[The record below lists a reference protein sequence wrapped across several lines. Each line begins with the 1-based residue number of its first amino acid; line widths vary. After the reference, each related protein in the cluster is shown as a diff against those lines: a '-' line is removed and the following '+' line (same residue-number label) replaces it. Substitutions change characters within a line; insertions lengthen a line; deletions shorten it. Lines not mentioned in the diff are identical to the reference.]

1 MFSQLYVLAFRC
13 FTAVQGII
21 FRNIVILTPTAKEAP
36 MSAFF
41 KQSSR
46 SHLLGTLGTAVVS
59 ALILS
64 GCATENPSSDSSSS
78 ASAHA
83 SSVQSSSASPRV
95 SDQGTTEASA
105 EASSSASTEASAEAK
120 NEATSSDG
128 QKLEEVY
135 AGSEEMKNAS
145 SVAVDSEEV
154 KKTAELVNSFET
166 ILTKVKVAPSAAP
179 SPENTAEPTSDEE
192 VERQNVE
199 QARAVLDDETIRS
212 IEAVAVDSAAAEFAL
227 QASEYALAGW
237 HYEGSSTVVGT
248 PRMAE
253 TQYKGQPAR
262 MLEVCMDS
270 SSVKI
275 YDENNQPVKDDNSPK
290 RSLNIYTLV
299 QVDGQW
305 KIATH
310 DFPNNADC

>member
-1 MFSQLYVLAFRC
+1 
-13 FTAVQGII
+13 
-21 FRNIVILTPTAKEAP
+21 
-36 MSAFF
+36 MSVFF
-41 KQSSR
+41 KQPSR
-46 SHLLGTLGTAVVS
+46 SRLLGTLGTVAIS
-59 ALILS
+59 ALVLS
-64 GCATENPSSDSSSS
+64 ACATENPSSDSSSS
-78 ASAHA
+78 ASASASVSSSAHA
-83 SSVQSSSASPRV
+83 SSSQSSSTSPQASE
-95 SDQGTTEASA
+95 QGTAEASA
-105 EASSSASTEASAEAK
+105 KASSEASAEAK
-120 NEATSSDG
+120 DGAKSEATSSDG
-128 QKLEEVY
+128 QKLEEIY
-135 AGSEEMKNAS
+135 TGAAEMKNAS
-145 SVAVDSEEV
+145 SVPVDAEEV
-154 KKTAELVNSFET
+154 KKTTELVNSFET
-166 ILTKVKVAPSAAP
+166 ILTKVKAAPSAQA
-179 SPENTAEPTSDEE
+179 SPERTADPSSDEE
-192 VERQNVE
+192 AEQQNVE

-212 IEAVAVDSAAAEFAL
+212 IEAVAVDSAAAEFAV

-248 PRMAE
+248 PRMTE

-310 DFPNNADC
+310 DFPNNPDC

>member
-1 MFSQLYVLAFRC
+1 
-13 FTAVQGII
+13 
-21 FRNIVILTPTAKEAP
+21 
-36 MSAFF
+36 MSVFF
-41 KQSSR
+41 KQPSR
-46 SHLLGTLGTAVVS
+46 SRLLGTLGTVAVS
-59 ALILS
+59 ALVLS
-64 GCATENPSSDSSSS
+64 ACATENPSSDSSSS
-78 ASAHA
+78 ASASASVSASAHA
-83 SSVQSSSASPRV
+83 SSNKSSAASPQV
-95 SDQGTTEASA
+95 SEQGTAEASA
-105 EASSSASTEASAEAK
+105 KASSEASAEAK
-120 NEATSSDG
+120 DGAKSEATSSDG
-128 QKLEEVY
+128 QKLEEIY
-135 AGSEEMKNAS
+135 TGAAEMKNAS
-145 SVAVDSEEV
+145 SVPVDAEEV
-154 KKTAELVNSFET
+154 KKTTELVNSFEA
-166 ILTKVKVAPSAAP
+166 ILTKVKAAPSAEA
-179 SPENTAEPTSDEE
+179 SPERTADPSSDEE
-192 VERQNVE
+192 AEQQNVE

-212 IEAVAVDSAAAEFAL
+212 IEAVAVDSAAAEFAV

-248 PRMAE
+248 PRMTE

-310 DFPNNADC
+310 DFPNNPDC

>member
-1 MFSQLYVLAFRC
+1 
-13 FTAVQGII
+13 
-21 FRNIVILTPTAKEAP
+21 

-41 KQSSR
+41 KQSSP
-46 SHLLGTLGTAVVS
+46 SLLLGTLGTVGVS

-64 GCATENPSSDSSSS
+64 GCATENPKSDSSSS
-78 ASAHA
+78 ASASASASAHA
-83 SSVQSSSASPRV
+83 SSAQSSSSSPRV
-95 SDQGTTEASA
+95 SDQGTAK
-105 EASSSASTEASAEAK
+105 ASSNASTEASAEAK
-120 NEATSSDG
+120 NEATSSDA

-135 AGSEEMKNAS
+135 IGSEEMKNAS
-145 SVAVDSEEV
+145 SAAVDSEEV
-154 KKTAELVNSFET
+154 KKITELVNSYEN
-166 ILTKVKVAPSAAP
+166 ILTKVKAAP
-179 SPENTAEPTSDEE
+179 SPETAAEPTSNEE
-192 VERQNVE
+192 VERQNVK

-212 IEAVAVDSAAAEFAL
+212 IEAVAVDSAAAEFAV

-237 HYEGSSTVVGT
+237 HYDGSSTVVGT

-253 TQYKGQPAR
+253 TQYKGQPAH

>member
-1 MFSQLYVLAFRC
+1 
-13 FTAVQGII
+13 
-21 FRNIVILTPTAKEAP
+21 

-46 SHLLGTLGTAVVS
+46 SRLLGALGTVAVS
-59 ALILS
+59 ALVLS
-64 GCATENPSSDSSSS
+64 ACATENPSSDSSSS
-78 ASAHA
+78 ASASASVSASAHA
-83 SSVQSSSASPRV
+83 SSAQSSSASPKV
-95 SDQGTTEASA
+95 SEQGTAEASA
-105 EASSSASTEASAEAK
+105 NASSGASAEAK
-120 NEATSSDG
+120 DGAKSEATSSDG
-128 QKLEEVY
+128 QKLEEIY
-135 AGSEEMKNAS
+135 TGAEEMRNAS
-145 SVAVDSEEV
+145 SVPVDAEEV
-154 KKTAELVNSFET
+154 KKTTELVNSFET
-166 ILTKVKVAPSAAP
+166 ILTKVKAAPSAEA
-179 SPENTAEPTSDEE
+179 SPERAADPTSDEE
-192 VERQNVE
+192 AEQQNVE
-199 QARAVLDDETIRS
+199 RARAVLDDETIRS
-212 IEAVAVDSAAAEFAL
+212 IEAVAVDSAAAEFAV

-248 PRMAE
+248 PRMTE

-310 DFPNNADC
+310 DFPNNPDC

>member
-1 MFSQLYVLAFRC
+1 MFSQPYVLVFRC

-46 SHLLGTLGTAVVS
+46 SRLFGALGTAVVS

-120 NEATSSDG
+120 NEAPSSDG

-212 IEAVAVDSAAAEFAL
+212 IEAVAVDSAAAEFAV

>member
-1 MFSQLYVLAFRC
+1 
-13 FTAVQGII
+13 
-21 FRNIVILTPTAKEAP
+21 

-46 SHLLGTLGTAVVS
+46 SLLLGTLGTVGVS

-64 GCATENPSSDSSSS
+64 GCATENPKSDSSSS
-78 ASAHA
+78 ASASASASAHA
-83 SSVQSSSASPRV
+83 SSAQSSSSSPRV
-95 SDQGTTEASA
+95 SDQGTAKT
-105 EASSSASTEASAEAK
+105 SSNASTEASAEAK
-120 NEATSSDG
+120 NEATSSDA

-135 AGSEEMKNAS
+135 IGSEEMKNAS
-145 SVAVDSEEV
+145 SAAVDSEEV
-154 KKTAELVNSFET
+154 KKITELVNSYEN
-166 ILTKVKVAPSAAP
+166 ILTKVKAAPSAAP
-179 SPENTAEPTSDEE
+179 SPETAAEPTSNEE
-192 VERQNVE
+192 VERQNVK
-199 QARAVLDDETIRS
+199 QVRAVLDDETIRS
-212 IEAVAVDSAAAEFAL
+212 IEAVAVDSAAAEFAV

-237 HYEGSSTVVGT
+237 HYDGSSTVVGT

-253 TQYKGQPAR
+253 TQYKGQPAH

>member
-1 MFSQLYVLAFRC
+1 
-13 FTAVQGII
+13 
-21 FRNIVILTPTAKEAP
+21 

-46 SHLLGTLGTAVVS
+46 SRLLGALGTVAVS
-59 ALILS
+59 ALVLS
-64 GCATENPSSDSSSS
+64 ACATENPSSDSSSPASASASVS

-83 SSVQSSSASPRV
+83 SSNKSSSASPQV
-95 SDQGTTEASA
+95 SEQGTAEASA
-105 EASSSASTEASAEAK
+105 NASSGASAEAK
-120 NEATSSDG
+120 DGAKSEATSSDG
-128 QKLEEVY
+128 QKLEEIY
-135 AGSEEMKNAS
+135 TGAEEMRNAS
-145 SVAVDSEEV
+145 SVPVDAEEV
-154 KKTAELVNSFET
+154 KKTTELVNSFET
-166 ILTKVKVAPSAAP
+166 ILTKVKAAPSAEA
-179 SPENTAEPTSDEE
+179 SPERAADPTSDEE
-192 VERQNVE
+192 AEQQNVE
-199 QARAVLDDETIRS
+199 RARAVLDDETIRS
-212 IEAVAVDSAAAEFAL
+212 IEAVAVDSAAAEFAV

-248 PRMAE
+248 PRMTE

-310 DFPNNADC
+310 DFPNNPDC

>member
-1 MFSQLYVLAFRC
+1 
-13 FTAVQGII
+13 
-21 FRNIVILTPTAKEAP
+21 

-41 KQSSR
+41 KQSSH
-46 SHLLGTLGTAVVS
+46 SLLLGTLGTVGVS

-64 GCATENPSSDSSSS
+64 GCATENPKSDSSSS
-78 ASAHA
+78 ASASASASAHA
-83 SSVQSSSASPRV
+83 SSAQSSSSSPRV
-95 SDQGTTEASA
+95 SDQGTAKT
-105 EASSSASTEASAEAK
+105 SSNASTEASAEAK
-120 NEATSSDG
+120 NEATSSDA

-135 AGSEEMKNAS
+135 IGSEEMKNAS
-145 SVAVDSEEV
+145 SAAVDSEEV
-154 KKTAELVNSFET
+154 KKITELVNSYEN
-166 ILTKVKVAPSAAP
+166 ILNKVKAAP
-179 SPENTAEPTSDEE
+179 SPETAAEPTSNEE
-192 VERQNVE
+192 VERQNVK

-212 IEAVAVDSAAAEFAL
+212 IEAVAVDSAAAEFAV

-237 HYEGSSTVVGT
+237 HYDGSSTVVGT

-253 TQYKGQPAR
+253 TQYKGQPAH

>member
-1 MFSQLYVLAFRC
+1 
-13 FTAVQGII
+13 
-21 FRNIVILTPTAKEAP
+21 
-36 MSAFF
+36 MSVFF
-41 KQSSR
+41 KYPSR
-46 SHLLGTLGTAVVS
+46 SRLLGTLGTVAVSTLVLS
-59 ALILS
+59 A
-64 GCATENPSSDSSSS
+64 CATENPSSDSSSPASASASVS

-83 SSVQSSSASPRV
+83 SSNKSSSASPQV
-95 SDQGTTEASA
+95 SEQGTAEASA
-105 EASSSASTEASAEAK
+105 NASSGASAEAK
-120 NEATSSDG
+120 DGAKSEATSSDG
-128 QKLEEVY
+128 QKLEEIY
-135 AGSEEMKNAS
+135 TGAEEMRNAS
-145 SVAVDSEEV
+145 SVPVDAEEV
-154 KKTAELVNSFET
+154 KKTTELVNSFET
-166 ILTKVKVAPSAAP
+166 ILTKVKAAPSAEAP
-179 SPENTAEPTSDEE
+179 PERAADPTSDEE
-192 VERQNVE
+192 ADQQNVE

-212 IEAVAVDSAAAEFAL
+212 IEAVAVDSAAAEFAV

-248 PRMAE
+248 PRMTE

-310 DFPNNADC
+310 DFPNNPDC

>member
-1 MFSQLYVLAFRC
+1 
-13 FTAVQGII
+13 
-21 FRNIVILTPTAKEAP
+21 

-46 SHLLGTLGTAVVS
+46 SRLLGALGTLTVS
-59 ALILS
+59 ALVLS
-64 GCATENPSSDSSSS
+64 ACATENPSSDSSSS
-78 ASAHA
+78 ASASASVSASAHA
-83 SSVQSSSASPRV
+83 SSAQSSSASPKV
-95 SDQGTTEASA
+95 SEQGTAEASA
-105 EASSSASTEASAEAK
+105 KASSEASAEAK
-120 NEATSSDG
+120 DGAKSEATSSDG
-128 QKLEEVY
+128 QKLEEIY
-135 AGSEEMKNAS
+135 TGAAEMRNAS
-145 SVAVDSEEV
+145 SVPVDAEEV
-154 KKTAELVNSFET
+154 KKTTELVNSFET
-166 ILTKVKVAPSAAP
+166 ILTKVKAAPSAEA
-179 SPENTAEPTSDEE
+179 SPERAADPTSDEE
-192 VERQNVE
+192 AEQQNVE
-199 QARAVLDDETIRS
+199 RARAVLDDETIRS
-212 IEAVAVDSAAAEFAL
+212 IEAVAVDSAAAEFAV

-248 PRMAE
+248 PRMTE

-310 DFPNNADC
+310 DFPNNPDC

>member
-1 MFSQLYVLAFRC
+1 
-13 FTAVQGII
+13 
-21 FRNIVILTPTAKEAP
+21 
-36 MSAFF
+36 MSVFF
-41 KQSSR
+41 KQPSR
-46 SHLLGTLGTAVVS
+46 SRLLGTLGTVAVS
-59 ALILS
+59 ALVLS
-64 GCATENPSSDSSSS
+64 ACATENPSSESSSSASTSASVS

-83 SSVQSSSASPRV
+83 SSNKSSTASPQV
-95 SDQGTTEASA
+95 SEQGTSEASA
-105 EASSSASTEASAEAK
+105 HASSEASAEAK
-120 NEATSSDG
+120 DGAKSEATSSDG
-128 QKLEEVY
+128 QKLEEIY
-135 AGSEEMKNAS
+135 TGAEEMKKAS
-145 SVAVDSEEV
+145 SVPVDSEEV
-154 KKTAELVNSFET
+154 KKTTELVNSFET
-166 ILTKVKVAPSAAP
+166 ILTKVKAAPSAEA
-179 SPENTAEPTSDEE
+179 SPERTADPSSDEE
-192 VERQNVE
+192 AEQQNVE
-199 QARAVLDDETIRS
+199 RARAVLDDETIRS
-212 IEAVAVDSAAAEFAL
+212 IEAVAVDSAAAEFAV

-248 PRMAE
+248 PRMTE

-310 DFPNNADC
+310 DFPNNPDC

>member
-1 MFSQLYVLAFRC
+1 
-13 FTAVQGII
+13 
-21 FRNIVILTPTAKEAP
+21 

-41 KQSSR
+41 KQSSH
-46 SHLLGTLGTAVVS
+46 SLLLGTLGTVGVS

-64 GCATENPSSDSSSS
+64 GCATENPKSDSSSS
-78 ASAHA
+78 ASASASASAHA
-83 SSVQSSSASPRV
+83 SSAQSSSSSPRV
-95 SDQGTTEASA
+95 SDQGTAKT
-105 EASSSASTEASAEAK
+105 SSNASTEASAEAK
-120 NEATSSDG
+120 NEATSSDA

-135 AGSEEMKNAS
+135 IGSEEMKNAS
-145 SVAVDSEEV
+145 SAAVDSEEV
-154 KKTAELVNSFET
+154 KKITELVNSYEN
-166 ILTKVKVAPSAAP
+166 ILTKVKAAP
-179 SPENTAEPTSDEE
+179 SPETAAEPTSNEE
-192 VERQNVE
+192 VERQNVK

-212 IEAVAVDSAAAEFAL
+212 IEAVAVDSAAAEFAV

-262 MLEVCMDS
+262 ILEVCMDS

>member
-1 MFSQLYVLAFRC
+1 
-13 FTAVQGII
+13 
-21 FRNIVILTPTAKEAP
+21 
-36 MSAFF
+36 MSVFF
-41 KQSSR
+41 KQPSR
-46 SHLLGTLGTAVVS
+46 SRLLGTLGTVAVS
-59 ALILS
+59 ALVLS
-64 GCATENPSSDSSSS
+64 ACATENPSSDSSSS
-78 ASAHA
+78 ASASASVSASAHA
-83 SSVQSSSASPRV
+83 SSNKPSAASPQV
-95 SDQGTTEASA
+95 SEQGTAEASA
-105 EASSSASTEASAEAK
+105 KASSEASAEAK
-120 NEATSSDG
+120 DEAKSEATSSDG
-128 QKLEEVY
+128 QKLEEIY
-135 AGSEEMKNAS
+135 TGAEEMKNAS
-145 SVAVDSEEV
+145 SVPVDAEEV
-154 KKTAELVNSFET
+154 KKTTELVNSFEA
-166 ILTKVKVAPSAAP
+166 ILTKVKAAPSAEA
-179 SPENTAEPTSDEE
+179 SPERTADPSSDEE
-192 VERQNVE
+192 AEQQNVE
-199 QARAVLDDETIRS
+199 RARAVLDDETIRS
-212 IEAVAVDSAAAEFAL
+212 IEAVAVDSAAAEFAV

-310 DFPNNADC
+310 DFPNNPDC

>member
-1 MFSQLYVLAFRC
+1 
-13 FTAVQGII
+13 
-21 FRNIVILTPTAKEAP
+21 
-36 MSAFF
+36 MSVFF
-41 KQSSR
+41 KYPSR
-46 SHLLGTLGTAVVS
+46 SRLLGTLGTVAVSTLVLS
-59 ALILS
+59 A
-64 GCATENPSSDSSSS
+64 CATENPSSDSSSS
-78 ASAHA
+78 ASASASVSASAHA
-83 SSVQSSSASPRV
+83 SSNKSSSASPQV
-95 SDQGTTEASA
+95 SEQGTAEASA
-105 EASSSASTEASAEAK
+105 NASSGASAEAK
-120 NEATSSDG
+120 DGAKSEATSSDG
-128 QKLEEVY
+128 QKLEEIY
-135 AGSEEMKNAS
+135 TGAEEMRNAS
-145 SVAVDSEEV
+145 SVPVDAEEV
-154 KKTAELVNSFET
+154 KKTTELVNSFET
-166 ILTKVKVAPSAAP
+166 ILTKVKAAPSAEA
-179 SPENTAEPTSDEE
+179 SPERTADPSSDEE
-192 VERQNVE
+192 AEQQNVE

-212 IEAVAVDSAAAEFAL
+212 IEAVAVDSAAAEFAV

-248 PRMAE
+248 PRMTE

-310 DFPNNADC
+310 DFPNNPDC

>member
-1 MFSQLYVLAFRC
+1 
-13 FTAVQGII
+13 
-21 FRNIVILTPTAKEAP
+21 

-41 KQSSR
+41 KQSSH
-46 SHLLGTLGTAVVS
+46 SLLLGTLGTVGVS

-64 GCATENPSSDSSSS
+64 GCATENPKSDSSSS
-78 ASAHA
+78 ASASASASAHA
-83 SSVQSSSASPRV
+83 SSAQSSSSSPRV
-95 SDQGTTEASA
+95 SDQGTAK
-105 EASSSASTEASAEAK
+105 ASSNASTEASAEAK
-120 NEATSSDG
+120 NEATSSDA

-135 AGSEEMKNAS
+135 IGSEEMKNAS
-145 SVAVDSEEV
+145 SAAVDSEEV
-154 KKTAELVNSFET
+154 KKITELVNSYEN
-166 ILTKVKVAPSAAP
+166 ILTKVKAAP
-179 SPENTAEPTSDEE
+179 SPETAAEPTSNEE
-192 VERQNVE
+192 VERQNVK

-212 IEAVAVDSAAAEFAL
+212 IEAVAVDSAAAEFAV

-237 HYEGSSTVVGT
+237 HYDGSSTVVGT

-253 TQYKGQPAR
+253 TQYKGQPAH

>member
-1 MFSQLYVLAFRC
+1 
-13 FTAVQGII
+13 
-21 FRNIVILTPTAKEAP
+21 
-36 MSAFF
+36 
-41 KQSSR
+41 
-46 SHLLGTLGTAVVS
+46 
-59 ALILS
+59 
-64 GCATENPSSDSSSS
+64 
-78 ASAHA
+78 
-83 SSVQSSSASPRV
+83 
-95 SDQGTTEASA
+95 
-105 EASSSASTEASAEAK
+105 
-120 NEATSSDG
+120 
-128 QKLEEVY
+128 
-135 AGSEEMKNAS
+135 MKNAS

-154 KKTAELVNSFET
+154 KKTTELVNSYEN
-166 ILTKVKVAPSAAP
+166 ILTKVKAAPSAAP
-179 SPENTAEPTSDEE
+179 SPENAAEPTSDEE
-192 VERQNVE
+192 AERQNVE

-212 IEAVAVDSAAAEFAL
+212 IEAVAVDSAAAEFAV

-237 HYEGSSTVVGT
+237 HYEGSSTVVDT
-248 PRMAE
+248 PRMTE

-270 SSVKI
+270 SAVKI

>member
-1 MFSQLYVLAFRC
+1 
-13 FTAVQGII
+13 
-21 FRNIVILTPTAKEAP
+21 

-41 KQSSR
+41 KQSSH
-46 SHLLGTLGTAVVS
+46 SLLLGTLGTVGVS

-64 GCATENPSSDSSSS
+64 GCATENPKSDSSSS
-78 ASAHA
+78 ASASASASAHA
-83 SSVQSSSASPRV
+83 SSAQSSSSSPRV
-95 SDQGTTEASA
+95 SDQGTAKT
-105 EASSSASTEASAEAK
+105 SSNASTEASAEAK
-120 NEATSSDG
+120 NEATSSDA

-135 AGSEEMKNAS
+135 IGSEEMKNAS
-145 SVAVDSEEV
+145 SAAVDSEEV
-154 KKTAELVNSFET
+154 KKITKLVNSYEN
-166 ILTKVKVAPSAAP
+166 ILTKVKAAP
-179 SPENTAEPTSDEE
+179 SPETAAEPTSNEE
-192 VERQNVE
+192 VERQNVK

-212 IEAVAVDSAAAEFAL
+212 IEAVAVDSAAAEFAV

-237 HYEGSSTVVGT
+237 HYDGSSTVVGT

-253 TQYKGQPAR
+253 TQYKGQPAH

>member
-1 MFSQLYVLAFRC
+1 
-13 FTAVQGII
+13 
-21 FRNIVILTPTAKEAP
+21 

-41 KQSSR
+41 KQSSH
-46 SHLLGTLGTAVVS
+46 SLLLGTLGTVGVS

-64 GCATENPSSDSSSS
+64 GCATENPKSDSSSS
-78 ASAHA
+78 ASASASASAHA
-83 SSVQSSSASPRV
+83 SSAQSSSSSPRV
-95 SDQGTTEASA
+95 SNQGTAKT
-105 EASSSASTEASAEAK
+105 SSNASTEASAEAK
-120 NEATSSDG
+120 NEATSSDA

-135 AGSEEMKNAS
+135 IGSEEMKNAS
-145 SVAVDSEEV
+145 SAAVDSEEV
-154 KKTAELVNSFET
+154 KKITELVNSYEN
-166 ILTKVKVAPSAAP
+166 ILTKVKAAP
-179 SPENTAEPTSDEE
+179 SPETAAEPTSNEE
-192 VERQNVE
+192 VERQNVK

-212 IEAVAVDSAAAEFAL
+212 IEAVAVDSAAAEFAV

-237 HYEGSSTVVGT
+237 HYDGSSTVVGT

-253 TQYKGQPAR
+253 TQYKGQPAH

>member
-1 MFSQLYVLAFRC
+1 
-13 FTAVQGII
+13 
-21 FRNIVILTPTAKEAP
+21 
-36 MSAFF
+36 MSVFF
-41 KQSSR
+41 KQPSR
-46 SHLLGTLGTAVVS
+46 SRLLGTLGTVAIS

-78 ASAHA
+78 ASASASVSSSVHA
-83 SSVQSSSASPRV
+83 SSSQSSNTSPQASE
-95 SDQGTTEASA
+95 QGTAEASA
-105 EASSSASTEASAEAK
+105 KASSEASAEAK
-120 NEATSSDG
+120 DGAKSEATSSDG
-128 QKLEEVY
+128 QKLEEIY
-135 AGSEEMKNAS
+135 TGAAEMKNAS
-145 SVAVDSEEV
+145 SVPVDAEEV
-154 KKTAELVNSFET
+154 KKTTELVNSFET
-166 ILTKVKVAPSAAP
+166 ILTKVKAAPSAKA
-179 SPENTAEPTSDEE
+179 SPERTADPSSDEE
-192 VERQNVE
+192 AEQQNVE

-212 IEAVAVDSAAAEFAL
+212 IEAVAVDSAAAEFAV

-262 MLEVCMDS
+262 ILEVCMDS

-275 YDENNQPVKDDNSPK
+275 YDENNQPVKDDDSPK

-310 DFPNNADC
+310 DFPNNPDC

>member
-1 MFSQLYVLAFRC
+1 
-13 FTAVQGII
+13 
-21 FRNIVILTPTAKEAP
+21 

-41 KQSSR
+41 KQPSQSR
-46 SHLLGTLGTAVVS
+46 LLGTLGTVAVS

-78 ASAHA
+78 ASASASVSSSVHA
-83 SSVQSSSASPRV
+83 SSSQSSSTSPQASE
-95 SDQGTTEASA
+95 QGTAEASA
-105 EASSSASTEASAEAK
+105 KASSEASAEAK
-120 NEATSSDG
+120 DGAKSEATSSDG
-128 QKLEEVY
+128 QKLEEIY
-135 AGSEEMKNAS
+135 TGAAEMKNAS
-145 SVAVDSEEV
+145 SVPVDAEEV
-154 KKTAELVNSFET
+154 KKTTELVNSFET
-166 ILTKVKVAPSAAP
+166 ILAKVKAAPSAKALPERTADP
-179 SPENTAEPTSDEE
+179 SSDEE
-192 VERQNVE
+192 AEQQNVE

-212 IEAVAVDSAAAEFAL
+212 IEAVAVDSAAAEFAV

-253 TQYKGQPAR
+253 SQYKGQPAR
-262 MLEVCMDS
+262 ILEVCMDS

-275 YDENNQPVKDDNSPK
+275 YDENNQPVKDDDSPK

-310 DFPNNADC
+310 DFPNNPDC

>member
-1 MFSQLYVLAFRC
+1 
-13 FTAVQGII
+13 
-21 FRNIVILTPTAKEAP
+21 
-36 MSAFF
+36 MSVFF
-41 KQSSR
+41 KYPSR
-46 SHLLGTLGTAVVS
+46 SRLLGTLGTVAVS
-59 ALILS
+59 ALVLS
-64 GCATENPSSDSSSS
+64 ACATENPSSDSSSPASASASVS

-83 SSVQSSSASPRV
+83 SSNKSSSASPQV
-95 SDQGTTEASA
+95 SEQGTAEASA
-105 EASSSASTEASAEAK
+105 NASSGASAEAK
-120 NEATSSDG
+120 DGAKSEATSSDG
-128 QKLEEVY
+128 QKLEEIY
-135 AGSEEMKNAS
+135 TGAEEMRNAS
-145 SVAVDSEEV
+145 SVPVDAEEV
-154 KKTAELVNSFET
+154 KKTTELVNSFET
-166 ILTKVKVAPSAAP
+166 ILTKVKAAPSAEA
-179 SPENTAEPTSDEE
+179 SPERAADPTSDEE
-192 VERQNVE
+192 AEQQNVE
-199 QARAVLDDETIRS
+199 RARAVLDDETIRS
-212 IEAVAVDSAAAEFAL
+212 IEAVAVDSAAAEFAV

-248 PRMAE
+248 PRMTE

-310 DFPNNADC
+310 DFPNNPDC

>member
-1 MFSQLYVLAFRC
+1 
-13 FTAVQGII
+13 
-21 FRNIVILTPTAKEAP
+21 

-41 KQSSR
+41 KQSSH
-46 SHLLGTLGTAVVS
+46 SLLLGTLGTVGVS

-64 GCATENPSSDSSSS
+64 GCATENPKSDSSSS
-78 ASAHA
+78 ASASASASAHA
-83 SSVQSSSASPRV
+83 SSAQSSSSSPRV
-95 SDQGTTEASA
+95 SDQGTAK
-105 EASSSASTEASAEAK
+105 ASSNASTEASAEAK
-120 NEATSSDG
+120 NEATSSDA

-135 AGSEEMKNAS
+135 IGSEEMKNAS
-145 SVAVDSEEV
+145 SAAVDSEEV
-154 KKTAELVNSFET
+154 KKITELVNSYEN
-166 ILTKVKVAPSAAP
+166 ILTKVKAAPSAAP
-179 SPENTAEPTSDEE
+179 SPENAAEPTSNEE
-192 VERQNVE
+192 VERQNVK

-212 IEAVAVDSAAAEFAL
+212 IEAVAVDSAAAEFAV

-237 HYEGSSTVVGT
+237 HYDGSSTVVGT

-253 TQYKGQPAR
+253 TQYKGQPAH